1 MGRGNS
7 GAGGRTEKKI
17 RAELKL
23 AEDSIRNG
31 EHETL
36 IVIGKNGERV
46 YEKTAGERSHVQFEI
61 TAEMRD
67 SVMTHNHPGGTC
79 FSAED
84 LNAAFVTAA
93 REMRACHANGYYS
106 IRRQFEIGD
115 YIDAGYKNFARD
127 YRDAVGNFMKTVTNP
142 RWLRGPKTEELAESL
157 TRDVNDYKRTWLR
170 KHAKAYGWEFTE
182 GGK

>member
-1 MGRGNS
+1 
-7 GAGGRTEKKI
+7 
-17 RAELKL
+17 
-23 AEDSIRNG
+23 
-31 EHETL
+31 
-36 IVIGKNGERV
+36 
-46 YEKTAGERSHVQFEI
+46 
-61 TAEMRD
+61 
-67 SVMTHNHPGGTC
+67 
-79 FSAED
+79 
-84 LNAAFVTAA
+84 
-93 REMRACHANGYYS
+93 MRACHANGYYS